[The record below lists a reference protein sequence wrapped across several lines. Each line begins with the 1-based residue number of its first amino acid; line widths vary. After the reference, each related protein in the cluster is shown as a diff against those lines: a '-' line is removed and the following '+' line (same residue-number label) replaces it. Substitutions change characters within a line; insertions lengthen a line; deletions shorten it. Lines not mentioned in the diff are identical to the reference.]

1 MTKEERKEYM
11 KHYSQKN
18 KEKFKE
24 YNTNFKI
31 NNSEKINQYNKKYWR
46 KKYGEFVPK
55 TKEHRQEYMR
65 DYMKDYQKNNTELMK
80 NQRLNR
86 NTLKDYEID
95 DYTKIMFRDNIHS
108 IVKIYNLMKSLDEET
123 IKKFIHRR
131 EQIQIFPAKESNPMI
146 L

>member
-1 MTKEERKEYM
+1 METIKVERRGRKRL
-11 KHYSQKN
+11 N
-18 KEKFKE
+18 KSNEDLIKD
-24 YNTNFKI
+24 
-31 NNSEKINQYNKKYWR
+31 QKKY
-46 KKYGEFVPK
+46 
-55 TKEHRQEYMR
+55 QDYMR

-123 IKKFIHRR
+123 INKFIHRR